1 MREWP
6 PTGAVEAYTMN
17 VKTKM
22 KKIIWAGVTLIAL
35 CQFLLAENR
44 VPDVRSGSPGAVV
57 IEEDIVDRARRY
69 YEKAKEKLNEYD
81 HDRTVEEMRKLY
93 EEAKERGEEVPQDIY
108 EWAKEDIRRMDT
120 WEYTILKLNPAEL
133 EEQVEAMNALG
144 KERWECVD
152 TVRIGDEIV
161 AIFKRPVR
169 SYLRHVPLREL
180 LWLLPAG
187 GEGGS

>member
-1 MREWP
+1 M
-6 PTGAVEAYTMN
+6 
-17 VKTKM
+17 
-22 KKIIWAGVTLIAL
+22 
-35 CQFLLAENR
+35 
-44 VPDVRSGSPGAVV
+44 
-57 IEEDIVDRARRY
+57 
-69 YEKAKEKLNEYD
+69 
-81 HDRTVEEMRKLY
+81 EEMRKLY

-108 EWAKEDIRRMDT
+108 EWAKEDISRMDT
-120 WEYTILKLNPAEL
+120 WEYNILKLNPADL

-152 TVRIGDEIV
+152 TVRMGDEIV

-187 GEGGS
+187 GEEGS